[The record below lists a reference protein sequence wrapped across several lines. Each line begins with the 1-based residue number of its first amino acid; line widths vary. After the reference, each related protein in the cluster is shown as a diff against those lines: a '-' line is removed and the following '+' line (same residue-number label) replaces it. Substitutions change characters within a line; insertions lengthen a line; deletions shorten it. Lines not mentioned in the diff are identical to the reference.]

1 MSTPP
6 PPQNGGYPPYGHP
19 AQPPQGPPPQGQA
32 PYGQAPY
39 GQQPYPQA
47 PYPQAPYPQAPY
59 AQAPQA
65 PQAPYGQAPNGG
77 PGGRPPRQVRIP
89 GIVRALIVLLIFGG
103 IGAWVVMHQDE
114 YNAES
119 RKRPK
124 ADPQSVTAAKVGD
137 CLQQTG
143 GTDKEPELKIIDCGN
158 AAAKYKVAK
167 VGAGTG
173 CEPGQADYRRFDKYD
188 REVMSLCMTHVDG
201 NR

>member
-1 MSTPP
+1 MSMPP
-6 PPQNGGYPPYGHP
+6 PPHNGGYPPYGHP

-32 PYGQAPY
+32 PYGQP
-39 GQQPYPQA
+39 
-47 PYPQAPYPQAPY
+47 PY
-59 AQAPQA
+59 AQAPYQQA
-65 PQAPYGQAPNGG
+65 PQPPYGQAPYGQVPNGQVPNG

-103 IGAWVVMHQDE
+103 IGAWVVLHQDE

-124 ADPQSVTAAKVGD
+124 ADPQSVSAAKVGD

-143 GTDKEPELKIIDCGN
+143 GTDKEPELKIIDCGKPE
-158 AAAKYKVAK
+158 AKYKVAK

-173 CEPGQADYRRFDKYD
+173 CEPGQAYYRMLGKYD
-188 REVMSLCMTHVDG
+188 RELMSLCMTRVDANG
-201 NR
+201 